1 MFITFEGGEGSG
13 KTTCIKRI
21 VEILEK
27 EGNSVVLTREP
38 GGTPISEE
46 IRNVI
51 LDKKNTDMD
60 PRTEA
65 LLYAAARRQHI
76 VQKILPSL
84 KEGKIVISDRFL
96 DSSLAY
102 QGGARGLGIEEIYR
116 VNQYATEGLEPDITF
131 FFDIDPEEG
140 LRRIASN
147 AGREVNRLDVE
158 KLAFHQTVRGAFQ
171 ELAKRFPK
179 RFVVIDASQKP
190 DDVFNAVL
198 KEIHQRIRK

>member
-21 VEILEK
+21 VEILEE
-27 EGNSVVLTREP
+27 EGNRVVLTREP

>member
-1 MFITFEGGEGSG
+1 M
-13 KTTCIKRI
+13 
-21 VEILEK
+21 
-27 EGNSVVLTREP
+27 
-38 GGTPISEE
+38 
-46 IRNVI
+46 
-51 LDKKNTDMD
+51 
-60 PRTEA
+60 
-65 LLYAAARRQHI
+65 
-76 VQKILPSL
+76 
-84 KEGKIVISDRFL
+84 ISDRFL

>member
-21 VEILEK
+21 VEILEE